1 MFIGR
6 KAKKLRKENLDLRE
20 QCKSQ
25 KGRLADL
32 EAEVSAYEQKIECST
47 THVAPLVRMIEK
59 LCADFRY
66 AGWDNHPAAMILIQ
80 QTRAYFDTIM
90 FHKLEIPEFTGLK
103 EKPDREVQNVSL
115 VNPVPDRKTVESR
128 RKAEA
133 WQKVY
138 GRNYTDIGEP
148 PFPPM
153 QADDFDSGKFVEFSS
168 DEYKSMIIGVKAS
181 ESKRI
186 AIEPGIDAIC
196 TEPWG
201 YERLTEDKRG
211 LGRVM
216 HDYWGKWDNM
226 EYEFYWPFCLTT
238 VGKAGNHSIAVACL
252 YHESILACGE
262 TNMYADTYM
271 DYGKS
276 EIFHRVTSDG
286 VYWFKD
292 EEPYCM
298 VSNRQKAVIWMILHT
313 IMDAEYPI
321 KYKGIQLNENE

>member
-1 MFIGR
+1 MFIGH
-6 KAKKLRKENLDLRE
+6 KLKKLRRENLDLRE

-25 KGRLADL
+25 KSRLANL

-59 LCADFRY
+59 LCADSRY
-66 AGWDNHPAAMILIQ
+66 AEWDNHPAAMILIQ

-90 FHKLEIPEFTGLK
+90 FHKLEIPESTGLE

-115 VNPVPDRKTVESR
+115 VNPVPDQKTVESR

-138 GRNYTDIGEP
+138 GRNYTDIDKL

-181 ESKRI
+181 ESERI
-186 AIEPGIDAIC
+186 VIDPGIDAIC

-211 LGRVM
+211 GQHCGMLVVEWVM
-216 HDYWGKWDNM
+216 EH
-226 EYEFYWPFCLTT
+226 FLL
-238 VGKAGNHSIAVACL
+238 V
-252 YHESILACGE
+252 
-262 TNMYADTYM
+262 
-271 DYGKS
+271 
-276 EIFHRVTSDG
+276 
-286 VYWFKD
+286 
-292 EEPYCM
+292 
-298 VSNRQKAVIWMILHT
+298 
-313 IMDAEYPI
+313 
-321 KYKGIQLNENE
+321 